1 MGTLTKKIHRHDAR
15 SVSTPRP
22 TAPPPAA
29 IALPISS
36 AFARSVASLKVVVMI
51 ERTAGASS
59 APTSPCNPRPAI
71 SIQDDW
77 RGR

>member
-15 SVSTPRP
+15 SVSTPPSSSP

-29 IALPISS
+29 IALQIAS
-36 AFARSVASLKVVVMI
+36 AFARSVPSLNVAVMI

-59 APTSPCNPRPAI
+59 APPSPCSPRPAI
-71 SIQDDW
+71 SIPGD
-77 RGR
+77 